1 MSANLEYYKI
11 FYYVAKYRSFTR
23 AAEILVSSQPSV
35 SRTIKMLE
43 QDLNCTLF
51 TRTQKGVTLTPEGV
65 DLYQHIRVAYEEI
78 LAGEE
83 TVKRECGLEEG
94 SIYMGAN
101 ETALHCFLFEQLES
115 FRQKYP
121 AIKLRIQSSTT
132 PDAMH
137 MLKERAIE
145 LAVVSGPVEA
155 EHKMRKTAVGEFQ
168 DILIGGPRFRQLARR
183 TLRLEALT
191 RYPLIL
197 LSRGTKTRD
206 FYEDFFQQ
214 YGLSVEP
221 DIEVA
226 SADLILPMVIHN
238 LGIGFLPREIA
249 RPELEKG
256 TVVELQLEEDIPPRK
271 IFLLENLERKLSVAA
286 EQLKEMITRQ
296 KEE

>member
-43 QDLNCTLF
+43 QDLSCTLF

-115 FRQKYP
+115 FRKKYP
-121 AIKLRIQSSTT
+121 GIKLRIQSSTT

-137 MLKERAIE
+137 MLKGRTIDLAI
-145 LAVVSGPVEA
+145 VSGPVEA
-155 EHKMRKTAVGEFQ
+155 EHKMRKTPVGEFQ
-168 DILIGGPRFRQLARR
+168 DILIGGPRFRQLSHQ
-183 TLRLEALT
+183 TLRLEDLP

-197 LSRGTKTRD
+197 LARGTKTRD

-214 YGLSVEP
+214 HGLSPEP

-238 LGIGFLPREIA
+238 LGIGFLPRKMA
-249 RPELEKG
+249 KPELEKG
-256 TVVELQLEEDIPPRK
+256 SVVELRLEEEVPFRK
-271 IFLLENLERKLSVAA
+271 IYLMEDLERKLSVAA
-286 EQLKEMITRQ
+286 EQLKEMLTRQ